1 MQSSDQ
7 SGVREREGRFV
18 ARVHHMRTLGGALSA
33 LLVAAV
39 LAGNDAPAWTWA
51 LWAFNGFAWP
61 LLARWLTHRAHEP
74 KLAAQRHLVI
84 DSAAAGAWIAL
95 MQFNLVPSAV
105 LLVMATMDK
114 IAVGGWR
121 FVARTTPALL
131 VACVLVSAAL
141 GFPVGLESSMTGIL
155 ATLPFLIVY
164 PLVLATITYELG
176 RHVSAKNRQLRRL
189 NRIDALTGLRN
200 RRGWNEALAAELA
213 RHARTRRPAVLM
225 LVDVDNLKE
234 VNDNHGH
241 IAGDEVLRNVARVLE
256 ICARDIDT
264 PARYGGDEFGVLL
277 AETGLQG
284 ALRVAE
290 RVRTTFLAER
300 PEEAVLQN
308 CTLSI
313 GLAEVDLA
321 VVTAD
326 EWLQRADGA
335 MYRAKAAGRNRVES
349 DMTLAYQ
356 RPR

>member
-1 MQSSDQ
+1 MHLTESDI
-7 SGVREREGRFV
+7 VRAREQRFV
-18 ARVHHMRTLGGALSA
+18 TRVHHIRTLGGALSA
-33 LLVAAV
+33 LLVASV
-39 LAGNDAPAWTWA
+39 LADNDAAPWTWA

-95 MQFNLVPSAV
+95 MEFNLVPSAV
-105 LLVMATMDK
+105 LLVMVTMDK

-131 VACVLVSAAL
+131 IACLLVSAAR
-141 GFPVGLESSMTGIL
+141 GFPVGLESSMSSIL
-155 ATLPFLIVY
+155 ATLPFLVVY
-164 PLVLATITYELG
+164 PLVLATVTFGLG
-176 RHVSAKNRQLRRL
+176 RHVSAKNRTLQRL

-225 LVDVDNLKE
+225 LVDVDNFKE

-241 IAGDEVLRNVARVLE
+241 VVGDEVLRHVARVLE

-264 PARYGGDEFGVLL
+264 SARYGGDEFGVLL
-277 AETGLQG
+277 AETGLNG

-300 PEEAVLQN
+300 PEEAVLQD

-326 EWLQRADGA
+326 EWLQRADSA

-349 DMTLAYQ
+349 DVAGAVE